1 MKPRVLCVDDEPNIL
16 HGLRRHLRKEYEV
29 ATAVGGEEGL
39 EILEKEGPFEVVVS
53 DQRMPGM
60 DGVTFLRRVR
70 EVSPRTIRI
79 MLTGQA
85 DLRDAAAAVNEG
97 SVFRFL
103 TKPVLPEVLL
113 EAVAAAVRQHELE
126 RAEKELLEETLAG
139 SIRVLTEIL
148 SIVSPTAFSRVTS
161 VHAFVQH
168 LGERFGFP
176 SPWQLDVAGRLAL
189 LGCVTIPGDVLER
202 WLAGQDLDPEER
214 DLVEGA
220 PRTAAELIAKIPRL
234 GDVAAILGA
243 QAEPPPPGTPG
254 DPGALSPVA
263 LGGQILRTAVA
274 FDLEILRGKP
284 RRQALDELRARPGEY
299 LPDLVEALSDA
310 ALPGERM
317 VLRTVHADELAM
329 GMVLDQDLRA
339 RNGLVLL
346 RQGQEITFAV
356 LERLRAFARG
366 VGIEEPVRVKVAAGS
381 SAAAEKV

>member
-16 HGLRRHLRKEYEV
+16 HGLRRHLRREYEV
-29 ATAVGGEEGL
+29 LTAVGGEEGL
-39 EILEKEGPFEVVVS
+39 RLLEEEGPFVVVVS

-60 DGVTFLRRVR
+60 DGVTFLRKVR
-70 EVSPRTIRI
+70 EISPETVRI

-113 EAVAAAVRQHELE
+113 EALAAAVRQHELE

-139 SIRVLTEIL
+139 SVRVLTEIL
-148 SIVSPTAFSRVTS
+148 SIISPTAFSRVTS
-161 VHAFVQH
+161 IHAFVQH
-168 LGERFGFP
+168 LGERFSFP
-176 SPWQLDVAGRLAL
+176 APWQLDIAGRLAL
-189 LGCVTIPGDVLER
+189 LGCVTVPGDVLER
-202 WLAGQDLDPEER
+202 WLAGQELDAEER
-214 DLVEGA
+214 ELVSAA
-220 PRTAAELIAKIPRL
+220 PRTAAELLSRIPRL
-234 GDVAAILGA
+234 EDVAAMLAA
-243 QAEPPPPGTPG
+243 QADPPPADAPA
-254 DPGALSPVA
+254 DPASLPPIL

-274 FDLEILRGKP
+274 YDLEILRGHP
-284 RRQALDELRARPGEY
+284 RRAALSALRERTTEF
-299 LPDLVEALSDA
+299 LPALVEALGDA
-310 ALPGERM
+310 ELPGERM

-381 SAAAEKV
+381 AVAEKV

>member
-16 HGLRRHLRKEYEV
+16 HGLRRHLRRDYDV
-29 ATAVGGEEGL
+29 STAVGGEEGL
-39 EILEKEGPFEVVVS
+39 RLLEEEGPFVVVVS

-60 DGVTFLRRVR
+60 DGVTFLRKVR
-70 EVSPRTIRI
+70 EVSPGTIRI

-113 EAVAAAVRQHELE
+113 EALAAAVRQHELE

-139 SIRVLTEIL
+139 SVRVLTEIL
-148 SIVSPTAFSRVTS
+148 SIISPTAFSRVAS
-161 VHAFVQH
+161 IHAFVQH
-168 LGERFGFP
+168 LGRRFSFP
-176 SPWQLDVAGRLAL
+176 APWRLDIAGRLVL
-189 LGCVTIPGDVLER
+189 LGCVTVPGDVLER
-202 WLAGQDLDPEER
+202 WLAGQEFDAEELE
-214 DLVEGA
+214 LVAAA
-220 PRTAAELIAKIPRL
+220 PRTAAELLSRIPRL
-234 GDVAAILGA
+234 EDVAAMLAA
-243 QAEPPPPGTPG
+243 QADPPP
-254 DPGALSPVA
+254 DPAADPAGLPPTV

-274 FDLEILRGKP
+274 YDLEILRGRP
-284 RRQALDELRARPGEY
+284 RR
-299 LPDLVEALSDA
+299 EALAALRERTAEFLPALVDA
-310 ALPGERM
+310 LADAELPGERM

-381 SAAAEKV
+381 AVAEKV